1 MTKGETITATH
12 YDARTRIYHW
22 TSAVL
27 VVVLWVMGR
36 ATGLLPRGPFRVDVW
51 SVHVLLGFGLA
62 ALFVLRLTWRFD
74 SKRQGPPPEPGLL
87 HRLAGIVHAG
97 LYGLLAAVVI
107 LGLINAFVRAFP
119 LFNLIKLP
127 DFGLGAFKHD
137 VNSWHD
143 LAANILA
150 ALVGLHVAA
159 ALYHHLLLRDR
170 TLVAM
175 LSRQPDDSHH

>member
-1 MTKGETITATH
+1 MTKDETISAIH

-27 VVVLWVMGR
+27 VVLLWVMGR
-36 ATGLLPRGPFRVDVW
+36 TTGLLPRGPFRVDVW

-62 ALFVLRLTWRFD
+62 AIFALRLSWRLG
-74 SKRQGPPPEPGLL
+74 SKRQGPLPERGLP
-87 HRLAGIVHAG
+87 HRIAGIVHSG
-97 LYGLLAAVVI
+97 LYCLLAAVVM
-107 LGLINAFVRAFP
+107 LGIVNAFVRGFP
-119 LFNLIKLP
+119 MFNLVKLP
-127 DFGLGAFKHD
+127 DFGLGALKHD

-143 LAANILA
+143 LVANILA
-150 ALVGLHVAA
+150 GIVGLHVAV

-175 LSRQPDDSHH
+175 LPRRSDDSNL